1 MIDEL
6 VQGFDAAVFC
16 DLLNEKFAG
25 TFSPVTKPIPVDK
38 DLPWKHAEQLG
49 VVKTLAG
56 PHHVNMPL
64 VVVAAELPEGEE
76 LRERSSRVKQFKF
89 AKKVLDASMSN
100 ASPDVEGLISQ
111 GLFVFYDDQ
120 GNFRLSLVYGKPEGT
135 KLVWS
140 AVRRQSFYVE
150 AGDGNKTFR
159 DRVELPW
166 TSFDKLKDAFSVE
179 KLTKEFYSRLFKWYQ
194 WALSDEM
201 GVTYPNDT
209 DTDEDDRQI
218 SEHIIRLITRLMFV
232 WFLKQKHLVPD
243 KLFDSGKLK
252 HILKEFDPVSGDNYY
267 RAILQNLFFAT
278 LNSQIGERRFAAG
291 SGKERREHFDIKT
304 LYRYPKEFAIS
315 EAEVLELFKGIPFL
329 NGGLFECL
337 DRGRNYYDGFSRN
350 RNWAAKVP
358 NRLFFDQDEGLIP
371 LLRQY
376 NFTVEE
382 NSPGDEEVALDPE
395 LLGKVFENLLAAYN
409 PETNVQARKATG
421 SFYTPREI
429 VNYMVDESLIAYLKE
444 KVGQTFLSAKSPK
457 SSALQAGM
465 PASPLS
471 ITRRRLPHW
480 QADGAIYWITFRL
493 ADSIPQ
499 DKLQLW
505 KRQRDDWQSAHPEP
519 WTEEERKEYDEI
531 FTKRMEG
538 WLDAGMG
545 SRALARTDVRDAVR
559 ECLLKFDG
567 ERLCVHSAVIM
578 PTHVHCLIEPLPKV
592 GQTFLSTKENAAL
605 SQTGMSASHSLSGI
619 LKGIKG
625 ASARAANTLL
635 GTTGTFWMDESY
647 DHIVRSEKQYRH
659 FLQYIEENPTKAGLS
674 TDEYWLYTVKQ
685 ALLPADYENIVQTGM
700 SASPSLEATI
710 RKLFDDGER
719 PEDDALCKQLDEALV
734 TAKILDPA
742 CGSGA
747 FPMGMLLRMVDALRV
762 LRGIPEDDPVYELKL
777 QLIENCIYGADIQCI
792 AVQISKLRFFISL
805 ICEQKRVADFPVCDC
820 GKDRQAGMP
829 APPSPE
835 NNYGIHSLPNLETKF
850 VAANSL
856 IGLPHDGEML
866 PMQDVEALKK
876 QLWSIRHRH
885 FLARSYQEK
894 KELRKEDRKL
904 RTELARALELGGGF
918 DTASAKLMAE
928 WDPYEQNTRASF
940 LDAEWMFNVA
950 AGFGVVIGNPPYGRI
965 FSKAHEE
972 VFSERWPAFRA
983 TKDAYV
989 AFMLQGLDS
998 TRKGGVECFI
1008 VPSAW
1013 LGGPGYELLR
1023 SDLLNRTVSQ
1033 IISLPF
1039 DMFAAA
1045 YVDNAIILV
1054 RNAPRPEGHVSQAY
1068 AYPKK
1073 AALDGFTPGPWESI
1087 EQAEWSC
1094 ISGKKIV
1101 LSSAGLAL
1109 QKKLQANCQRTLR
1122 DVVEMRRGVLF
1133 NKSILKERRTG
1144 PRSFQYFDGDVYRYE
1159 INTKMGGW
1167 VTFGAGMKECPK
1179 SDKWF
1184 QGKRLLLR
1192 RLVNRR
1198 QRLMATL
1205 ADADFITNKNLYSL
1219 LSKDGGPS
1227 PECLLAVVNSALMS
1241 RLYIDAVSQAAKDD
1255 FPQVTIAD
1263 FLSLPLPTE
1272 IAPANEGKLADL
1284 ADRILAAKKADPS
1297 ADCAAIEA
1305 EIDQLVYK
1313 LYDLTPD
1320 EIAVVEE
1327 SATRSAASAGRGKMK
1342 KADGKKL
1349 KKTRKRKAN
1358 LPPSL
1363 PGWD

>member
-6 VQGFDAAVFC
+6 VQGFDSAVFC
-16 DLLNEKFAG
+16 ELLNEKFAG
-25 TFSPVTKPIPVDK
+25 TFSPVRKRIPVDK

-49 VVKTLAG
+49 VMKTLPGAND
-56 PHHVNMPL
+56 VNMPL

-76 LRERSSRVKQFKF
+76 LRERSSRIKQFKF
-89 AKKVLDASMSN
+89 AKKVLDAAMSN
-100 ASPDVEGLISQ
+100 PSPGIDGLISQ
-111 GLFVFYDDQ
+111 GLFVFRDDQ
-120 GNFRLSLVYGKPEGT
+120 GDFRLSLVYGKPEGT

-140 AVRRQSFYVE
+140 AVRRLSFYVE
-150 AGDGNKTFR
+150 AGAGNKTFR
-159 DRVELPW
+159 DRVSLPW
-166 TSFDKLKDAFSVE
+166 TSFEKLTDAFSVE

-209 DTDEDDRQI
+209 ETDEDDRQI
-218 SEHIIRLITRLMFV
+218 SEHIIRLTTRLMFV

-243 KLFDSGKLK
+243 HLFDPAKLK
-252 HILKEFDPVSGDNYY
+252 HILKTFNPIAGDDYY

-278 LNSQIGERRFAAG
+278 LNSEIPERAFATQTG
-291 SGKERREHFDIKT
+291 DRSEHFDIKT
-304 LYRYPKEFAIS
+304 LYRYPKEFAIP

-350 RNWAAKVP
+350 RNRAARVP
-358 NRLFFDQDEGLIP
+358 NRLFFDKDEGLIP
-371 LLRQY
+371 LLQQY
-376 NFTVEE
+376 HFTVEE

-395 LLGKVFENLLAAYN
+395 LLGKVFENLLASYN

-429 VNYMVDESLIAYLKE
+429 VNYMVDESLIAHLKARCGDE
-444 KVGQTFLSAKSPK
+444 HEET
-457 SSALQAGM
+457 
-465 PASPLS
+465 
-471 ITRRRLPHW
+471 IRRL
-480 QADGAIYWITFRL
+480 F
-493 ADSIPQ
+493 
-499 DKLQLW
+499 
-505 KRQRDDWQSAHPEP
+505 
-519 WTEEERKEYDEI
+519 
-531 FTKRMEG
+531 
-538 WLDAGMG
+538 
-545 SRALARTDVRDAVR
+545 
-559 ECLLKFDG
+559 
-567 ERLCVHSAVIM
+567 
-578 PTHVHCLIEPLPKV
+578 
-592 GQTFLSTKENAAL
+592 
-605 SQTGMSASHSLSGI
+605 
-619 LKGIKG
+619 
-625 ASARAANTLL
+625 
-635 GTTGTFWMDESY
+635 
-647 DHIVRSEKQYRH
+647 SE
-659 FLQYIEENPTKAGLS
+659 
-674 TDEYWLYTVKQ
+674 
-685 ALLPADYENIVQTGM
+685 
-700 SASPSLEATI
+700 
-710 RKLFDDGER
+710 GER
-719 PEDDALCKQLDEALV
+719 PKDAKLRKTMDQALV

-747 FPMGMLLRMVDALRV
+747 FPMGMLLRMVDALRA
-762 LRGIPEDDPVYELKL
+762 LRDIPEDDPVYELKL
-777 QLIENCIYGADIQCI
+777 ELIENCIYGADIQCI

-805 ICEQKRVADFPVCDC
+805 VCEQKPTDDA
-820 GKDRQAGMP
+820 KD
-829 APPSPE
+829 
-835 NNYGIHSLPNLETKF
+835 NYGIHSLPNLETKF

-876 QLWSIRHRH
+876 QLWSIRHQH

-904 RTELARALELGGGF
+904 RTQLAQALEQGGGF

-928 WDPYEQNTRASF
+928 WDPYDQNTSASF

-1023 SDLLNRTVSQ
+1023 SDFLNRTVSQ

-1159 INTKMGGW
+1159 LNTKMGGW

-1184 QGKRLLLR
+1184 RGKRLLLR

-1255 FPQVTIAD
+1255 FPQVTITD

-1272 IAPANEGKLADL
+1272 IAPADEGKLAGL

-1297 ADCAAIEA
+1297 ADFATLEA
-1305 EIDQLVYK
+1305 EIDRLVYK
-1313 LYDLTPD
+1313 LYDLTPG

-1327 SATRSAASAGRGKMK
+1327 SAARSTASSGRD
-1342 KADGKKL
+1342 KA
-1349 KKTRKRKAN
+1349 KKTRKKTGTKKPRKRKAD